1 MLRLKKYIVP
11 YWKSIL
17 LALIMVVVVAAS
29 DLSLPDLLSQIIN
42 VGIQQR
48 GIETGIPDALS
59 TETMNSL
66 QLLQSSEDYEAILAD
81 YELVNPGSD
90 QALSLLEKI
99 PALQNEPVYVVKD
112 LGEDSKQTLE
122 DAISKPM
129 VIIQAFNLIQ
139 NNPEQ
144 AKQLLGE
151 NIPIQMMD
159 IPAGISFEQLL
170 QVMSPEQIAEIQ
182 KPVFDHLSSL
192 EGSILQQLTISS
204 ISAEY
209 ERLGVDTQKTQNQY
223 ILNTGFRMILVT
235 VIGLI
240 ASLIVSFL
248 ASRTAA
254 GIARDVR
261 LAIFTKVESFTTAEF
276 EKFSTASLITR
287 TTNDVSQ
294 VQMVVFMLLRMAFQ
308 APMIG
313 TLGVIYALDKS
324 PGMWW
329 TIALVVVL
337 LLIVIITIFSILTP
351 KFTIIQKLV
360 DRLNLVMRENLSG
373 LLVVRA
379 FNKQQFE
386 EDRFDKANMDVTDNQ
401 AFVGRAMSFV
411 FPLMNL
417 VMQGGQVLIIIVG
430 AQFIAQSALQVGS
443 LIAFMQ
449 YSMQIFFSFMQLSM
463 LFIFIPRAAVSGGR
477 IADVLETPIVIHDP
491 EKPTDLEEPVRGLV
505 EFHDVDFRYPDAEED
520 VLHDISFRAEP
531 GKVTS
536 IIGSTGSGK
545 STLINL
551 LPRFFD
557 VSKGSITLDGID
569 IRDMS
574 QHELREQI
582 GFAPQKGLLFSG
594 TVASNLEVG
603 KPDASEEDM
612 IEAIQIAQAEDFVL
626 KDEKGLNMEISQ
638 GGTNVSGGQ
647 KQRLSIARA
656 VIKKPPVFIFDD
668 TFSALDF
675 KTDARLRQAINQ
687 KLANSTLLVVTQR
700 VSTAKLSDQILVLD
714 NGRLVG
720 KGKHS
725 ELMQSCKTYQEI
737 ANSQL
742 SEAELA

>member
-90 QALSLLEKI
+90 QAFSLLEKI

-122 DAISKPM
+122 DAISKPL

-170 QVMSPEQIAEIQ
+170 QAMSPEQIAEIQ

-204 ISAEY
+204 ISGEY

-531 GKVTS
+531 GQVTS

>member
-122 DAISKPM
+122 DAISKPL

>member
-1 MLRLKKYIVP
+1 MIRLKKYIVP

-48 GIETGIPDALS
+48 GIETGIPEVLS

-66 QLLQSSEDYEAILAD
+66 RLLQSSEEYEAIAAD

-90 QALSLLEKI
+90 QALSLLVKI

-112 LGEDSKQTLE
+112 LGEESKQTLE
-122 DAISKPM
+122 DRISKPL
-129 VIIQAFNLIQ
+129 IFIQAFNLIQ
-139 NNPEQ
+139 NYPEQ
-144 AKQLLGE
+144 AKQLFGE
-151 NIPIQMMD
+151 NIPTQMMD

-170 QVMSPEQIAEIQ
+170 QAMSPEQTAQIQ

-209 ERLGVDTQKTQNQY
+209 ERLGIDTQKTQNQY
-223 ILNTGFRMILVT
+223 ILNTGFRMILVA

-240 ASLIVSFL
+240 SSLIVSFL

-254 GIARDVR
+254 GVARDVR
-261 LAIFTKVESFTTAEF
+261 MGIFSKVESFTTAEF

-294 VQMVVFMLLRMAFQ
+294 VQMVVFMLLRMAVQ

-313 TLGVIYALDKS
+313 TLGIIYALDKS

-329 TIALVVVL
+329 TIALVVAL
-337 LLIVIITIFSILTP
+337 LLTVIITVFSIVMP

-386 EDRFDKANMDVTDNQ
+386 EDRFDKANLDVTDNQ

-417 VMQGGQVLIIIVG
+417 VMMGGQVLIITVG
-430 AQFIAQSALQVGS
+430 AQFVARSALQVGN

-477 IADVLETPIVIHDP
+477 IADVLETPIVILDP
-491 EKPTDLEEPVRGLV
+491 ENPKDLEQPVRGLV
-505 EFHDVDFRYPDAEED
+505 EFHDIDFRYPDAEED

-531 GKVTS
+531 GQVTS

-574 QHELREQI
+574 QHKLREQI
-582 GFAPQKGLLFSG
+582 GLAPQKGLLFSG

-603 KPDASEEDM
+603 KPNASEEDM

-675 KTDARLRQAINQ
+675 KTDARLRQAIGQ
-687 KLANSTLLVVTQR
+687 KLADSTLLVVTQR